1 MTTNNVINA
10 PLPISST
17 NGGTGVNNGSST
29 ITIGGKSIYVD
40 TIRNSITLIPQDT
53 TLFHKTIFENIAY
66 GKQNATLEEVIEAA
80 KKAHIHKTIINLEH
94 GYDTQVGERGGKL
107 SGGQK
112 QRIIIARA
120 ILKNS
125 PILILDEATSALDSL
140 TESDI
145 QESLNYLMQG
155 KTVISIAH
163 KLNTLKNMDRIVEIE
178 NGKITKEYKN

>member
-1 MTTNNVINA
+1 LLKFFNIN
-10 PLPISST
+10 S
-17 NGGTGVNNGSST
+17 GT
-29 ITIGGKSIYVD
+29 ITVSGKNIDVD
-40 TIRNSITLIPQDT
+40 TLRNDT

-66 GKQNATLEEVIEAA
+66 GKQNVTLEEVIDAA
-80 KKAHIHKTIINLEH
+80 KKSHIHETIINLEH

-125 PILILDEATSALDSL
+125 PILILDEATSALDSR

-163 KLNTLKNMDRIVEIE
+163 KLNTIKNMDRIIEIE
-178 NGKITKEYKN
+178 NGKIIKEYKN